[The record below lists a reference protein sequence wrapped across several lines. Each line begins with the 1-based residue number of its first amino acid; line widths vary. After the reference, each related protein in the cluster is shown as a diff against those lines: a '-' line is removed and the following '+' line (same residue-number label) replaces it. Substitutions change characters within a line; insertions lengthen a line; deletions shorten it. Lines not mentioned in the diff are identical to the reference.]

1 METLTQVAQRGC
13 GVSSLETSK
22 SCLDTAL
29 GTMLW
34 VSLLEWGLGQMDPEF
49 PFNPNQCGILEIST
63 ELCSKLKLA
72 T

>member
-22 SCLDTAL
+22 SCL

-34 VSLLEWGLGQMDPEF
+34 VSLLEWGLGQMDPEV